1 MASAKGIMAIERGL
15 MSALSRERLLEK
27 QGHSCAICGELAER
41 LVLDHDHSTGQVRG
55 YLCNRCNLKIGH
67 VERRGGVDI
76 SDPFYNQV
84 LDYLHHPPVT
94 GCGICFLGPLK
105 VQAAKGIM
113 RGGRTIFYP
122 EKANKMIL
130 SAPDYMTAEESIDF
144 LGPLLVAAKEAFS

>member
-15 MSALSRERLLEK
+15 MSVLSRERLLEK
-27 QGHSCAICGELAER
+27 QGHSCAICGELAEK

-94 GCGICFLGPLK
+94 GCFMIFLMS
-105 VQAAKGIM
+105 VV
-113 RGGRTIFYP
+113 F
-122 EKANKMIL
+122 IL
-130 SAPDYMTAEESIDF
+130 RFPPVIQM
-144 LGPLLVAAKEAFS
+144 PLLSSGPRGLFSFY